1 MCEATAVIPQNKT
14 TAKTA
19 KGRTNVV
26 SSSGTTTTKS
36 YEEAAAICRAKVEKI
51 VKECRRINQ
60 KYRDPH
66 FDLEFDLK
74 MNRRDCLDPLDNTVR
89 EVDSSSDESV
99 GRRRRHRHQR
109 SRSQSRRRRRRR
121 GHTGPL
127 VDMYD
132 GEAEGKAGKEKDD
145 REKKRAAM
153 PRDSDQRFL
162 FSPKAVKR
170 VGEIFD
176 DPTFYIDGPTA
187 NDVRQGRDGDCWLM
201 AALCTLSNKPGLIE
215 KICVAR
221 DEAVGVY
228 GFVFHRDGEW
238 ISEIIDDKLY
248 LTKPDYDEVN
258 LERIMWEDRDRVNSE
273 ETYRKT
279 YQANSGA
286 LYFAQCEHP
295 NETWLPLL
303 EKAYAKAHGDYAAI
317 EGGFTGEGI
326 EDLTGGVTSE
336 LFTTDILDK
345 VSLSFFFSFLKEW
358 GLKAMMLTL
367 DRNISG
373 RKSS

>member
-1 MCEATAVIPQNKT
+1 LGPAATSVIPQNKT
-14 TAKTA
+14 TSKTSA
-19 KGRTNVV
+19 GRTNVV

-36 YEEAAAICRAKVEKI
+36 YEEAAALCRAKVEKI
-51 VKECRRINQ
+51 VRECRRINQ

-66 FDLEFDLK
+66 FDLELDLK
-74 MNRRDCLDPLDNTVR
+74 MNRRDCLDGLDNTVR
-89 EVDSSSDESV
+89 EVDSSSDESDI
-99 GRRRRHRHQR
+99 GSGGGRRRHRHRHHRGGR
-109 SRSQSRRRRRRR
+109 SHSGRRRRR
-121 GHTGPL
+121 GGKGKL
-127 VDMYD
+127 VDMEDDGD
-132 GEAEGKAGKEKDD
+132 GEKRKGGKVKSNGEDKDRKSGKEAAPPADQD
-145 REKKRAAM
+145 RGRA
-153 PRDSDQRFL
+153 F
-162 FSPKAVKR
+162 FPKAVKR

-176 DPTFYIDGPTA
+176 EPVFYIDGPTA

-215 KICVAR
+215 RCCVAR
-221 DEAVGVY
+221 DESVGVY

-258 LERIMWEDRDRVNSE
+258 LERIMWEDRDRINSE
-273 ETYRKT
+273 ESYRKT

-336 LFTTDILDK
+336 LFSTDILDK
-345 VSLSFFFSFLKEW
+345 VS
-358 GLKAMMLTL
+358 
-367 DRNISG
+367 ISRGEIKGG
-373 RKSS
+373 RCC